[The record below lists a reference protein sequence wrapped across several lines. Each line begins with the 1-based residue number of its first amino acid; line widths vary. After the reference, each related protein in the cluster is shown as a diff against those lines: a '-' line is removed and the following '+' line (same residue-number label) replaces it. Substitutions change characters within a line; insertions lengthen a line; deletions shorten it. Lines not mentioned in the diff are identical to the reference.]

1 MYLYF
6 HLVDS
11 FWWSYVLEKIKALDV
26 EDNVLRITDV
36 VGL

>member
-6 HLVDS
+6 HSVDS
-11 FWWSYVLEKIKALDV
+11 FWWSYVLETIKALDV
-26 EDNVLRITDV
+26 EDNVLGITDV